1 METGSR
7 IKVLLA
13 DDHRLMREGLRA
25 LLGEEC
31 EIVGEA
37 ATGEETLALAAKT
50 RPQVVVLDLQMPG
63 IGGLAAAH
71 HLAKTAPTTK
81 VLVLSQYSDEEYVIE
96 ALSEAGVAGYL
107 VKTDAAAE
115 LSNAVRTVAA
125 GKRYLSPAVAP
136 IVLSRMNRP
145 RGSDEG
151 AKLTRREREVL
162 KLIGEGA
169 AAKEIARRL
178 GISPKTAE
186 AHRENLKNKLNL
198 RSTAAMVRYA
208 IKHKL
213 IRDD

>member
-25 LLGEEC
+25 LLDEQC

-37 ATGEETLALAAKT
+37 ASGEETLVLTAKT

-71 HLAKTAPTTK
+71 HLAKIAPASR
-81 VLVLSQYSDEEYVIE
+81 VLVLSQYSDEEYVVE
-96 ALSEAGVAGYL
+96 ALAEAGVAGYL

-136 IVLSRMNRP
+136 IVLSRMNQP
-145 RGSDEG
+145 HPDEG
-151 AKLTRREREVL
+151 MKLTRREREVL

-169 AAKEIARRL
+169 TAKEIARRL

>member
-1 METGSR
+1 MEVESR
-7 IKVLLA
+7 IKILLA

-37 ATGEETLALAAKT
+37 ASGEETLALTAKT

-71 HLAKTAPTTK
+71 RLARTAPATK

-96 ALSEAGVAGYL
+96 ALAEAGVAGYL
-107 VKTDAAAE
+107 VKTDAATE
-115 LSNAVRTVAA
+115 LANAVKTVAA

-136 IVLSRMNRP
+136 IVLSRMNLP
-145 RGSDEG
+145 RGSDQA

-186 AHRENLKNKLNL
+186 AHRENLKNKLSL

-208 IKHKL
+208 LKHKL

>member
-25 LLGEEC
+25 LLDEQC

-37 ATGEETLALAAKT
+37 ATGEETLALTEKT

-71 HLAKTAPTTK
+71 RLAKTAPATK
-81 VLVLSQYSDEEYVIE
+81 VLVLSQYSDEEYVVE
-96 ALSEAGVAGYL
+96 ALTEAGVAGYL

-136 IVLSRMNRP
+136 VVLGRMNRP
-145 RGSDEG
+145 AG
-151 AKLTRREREVL
+151 AAPRELLTRREREVL
-162 KLIGEGA
+162 KLIAEGA

-178 GISPKTAE
+178 GVSPKTAE
-186 AHRENLKNKLNL
+186 AHRENLKHKLNL

-208 IKHKL
+208 IRHKL

>member
-1 METGSR
+1 
-7 IKVLLA
+7 
-13 DDHRLMREGLRA
+13 
-25 LLGEEC
+25 
-31 EIVGEA
+31 
-37 ATGEETLALAAKT
+37 
-50 RPQVVVLDLQMPG
+50 
-63 IGGLAAAH
+63 
-71 HLAKTAPTTK
+71 
-81 VLVLSQYSDEEYVIE
+81 
-96 ALSEAGVAGYL
+96 
-107 VKTDAAAE
+107 
-115 LSNAVRTVAA
+115 
-125 GKRYLSPAVAP
+125 
-136 IVLSRMNRP
+136 MNRP
-145 RGSDEG
+145 RGSEEG

>member
-1 METGSR
+1 
-7 IKVLLA
+7 
-13 DDHRLMREGLRA
+13 
-25 LLGEEC
+25 
-31 EIVGEA
+31 
-37 ATGEETLALAAKT
+37 
-50 RPQVVVLDLQMPG
+50 MPG

-71 HLAKTAPTTK
+71 HLAKTAPAAK
-81 VLVLSQYSDEEYVIE
+81 VLVLSQYSDEEYVVE
-96 ALSEAGVAGYL
+96 ALAEAGVAGYL

-145 RGSDEG
+145 SAADKG
-151 AKLTRREREVL
+151 AQLTRREREVL
-162 KLIGEGA
+162 KLIAEGA

-186 AHRENLKNKLNL
+186 AHRENLKNKLGL

-213 IRDD
+213 IRED

>member
-1 METGSR
+1 MESGSR

-13 DDHRLMREGLRA
+13 DDHRLIREGLRA
-25 LLGEEC
+25 LLEKDC

-37 ATGEETLALAAKT
+37 STGEETLAIAAKT
-50 RPQVVVLDLQMPG
+50 RPQVVVLDIQMPG

-71 HLAKTAPTTK
+71 RLTGSTSATK
-81 VLVLSQYSDEEYVIE
+81 VLVLSQYADEEYVVE

-115 LSNAVRTVAA
+115 LLNAVRTVAV
-125 GKRYLSPAVAP
+125 GKRYLSPSVAP

-145 RGSDEG
+145 ASDD
-151 AKLTRREREVL
+151 AMTLTRREREVL
-162 KLIGEGA
+162 KLICEGA

-186 AHRENLKNKLNL
+186 AHRENLKRKLDV
-198 RSTAAMVRYA
+198 RSTAAMVRWA
-208 IKHKL
+208 IRHKVV
-213 IRDD
+213 RDA